1 MIAQVLA
8 WGIVAIICFCF
19 APFMTIGFIFLF
31 AKWKI
36 LGFIFIV
43 LGLFNM
49 ILRLINYYDN

>member
-1 MIAQVLA
+1 MIAQILA
-8 WGIVAIICFCF
+8 WLIVTAICFLF

-43 LGLFNM
+43 LGIFRAL
-49 ILRLINYYDN
+49 IRLKEFT